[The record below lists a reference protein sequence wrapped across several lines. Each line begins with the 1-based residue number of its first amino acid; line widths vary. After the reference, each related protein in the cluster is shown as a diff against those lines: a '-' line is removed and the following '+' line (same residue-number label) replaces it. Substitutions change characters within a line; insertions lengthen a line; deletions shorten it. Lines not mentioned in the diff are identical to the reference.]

1 MKITG
6 KLINIQNHNLI
17 EFSYFV
23 DKQTTIE
30 ITPPR
35 VEIAI
40 LWVQTQLTDLD
51 VSFNDCERLVVG
63 VITKLSEEPQK
74 ETEKPKPE
82 VPAKLFIPERIKSL
96 PVLALNEEVDT
107 AFFELMDI
115 MIKEHNKL
123 RDCVQYLMEKAGE

>member
-82 VPAKLFIPERIKSL
+82 VPERFKNTSCENWQLASKIDKLI
-96 PVLALNEEVDT
+96 
-107 AFFELMDI
+107 
-115 MIKEHNKL
+115 
-123 RDCVQYLMEKAGE
+123 DCVKYLMEKAGE